1 MKIVMTTVGTKGP
14 GEKRQNEERLGAAE
28 RALRTSNKLGADLI
42 VLPAGYF
49 TASNASTRNAIA
61 QSLVGM
67 AKEVGI
73 AIIFGVDQ
81 EIKSLSRDYGPE
93 IQKGGLPFYG
103 YAWSP
108 SENILY
114 CWSQRSTNSRNQWW
128 APEGVCREVR
138 LLSVRNERVAMLM
151 CGEIFNYR
159 IRDALVD
166 YRPRPEIVVDVAHIG
181 AGFRVAQGM
190 NVLARLLKVLGIEE
204 VKVTGRTA
212 DGGIDVEGTIPI
224 LNIRVA
230 VQAKRYALQ
239 NSVGI
244 DPVQRLIGSVI
255 TGGYARGIFIT
266 TSNFAAGARETAITA
281 SPGVAVSADG

>member
-14 GEKRQNEERLGAAE
+14 GEKRQNEERLRAAD
-28 RALRTSNKLGADLI
+28 RALKTSNKLGADLI

-49 TASNASTRNAIA
+49 TAPNASTRNAIA
-61 QSLVGM
+61 QSLVSM
-67 AKEVGI
+67 AKEIGI

-81 EIKSLSRDYGPE
+81 EVKSLSRDYGPE

-128 APEGVCREVR
+128 APEEVCREVR
-138 LLSVRNERVAMLM
+138 LLSVRNERVAVLM

-159 IRDALVD
+159 IRDAIVN

-190 NVLARLLKVLGIEE
+190 KVLARRGLPSLCSVHAQREYATKYYYSPPEKCLSSSLRDAYIYGPPRIELKLW
-204 VKVTGRTA
+204 T
-212 DGGIDVEGTIPI
+212 
-224 LNIRVA
+224 L
-230 VQAKRYALQ
+230 
-239 NSVGI
+239 
-244 DPVQRLIGSVI
+244 
-255 TGGYARGIFIT
+255 
-266 TSNFAAGARETAITA
+266 
-281 SPGVAVSADG
+281 